1 MNTTIIIS
9 QAVEWLK
16 KMGVKVELNT
26 ELNQYEF
33 EYGDA
38 FVIIHTDTPEGVLSL
53 TCPYVFADETQTRNR
68 PTFEMAKCWWSE
80 YISTEHCFCEF
91 VDNDCAF
98 VCCLYGRNN
107 ATALRKNE
115 LIEMLNDAV
124 SKWELFSFAI
134 SIAEKTIQKA

>member
-1 MNTTIIIS
+1 MTTTIIIS
-9 QAVEWLK
+9 QAVEWLE
-16 KMGVKVELNT
+16 KMGIKVVSNPELN
-26 ELNQYEF
+26 LYEF

-38 FVIIHTDTPEGVLSL
+38 FVIMHNDTPEGVLSF
-53 TCPYVFADETQTRNR
+53 TCTYSFEDEASSMNR
-68 PTFEMAKCWWSE
+68 PIFDMAKGWWSE
-80 YISTEHCFCEF
+80 WASTEYCFCEF

-107 ATALRKNE
+107 ATALRKYE

-134 SIAEKTIQKA
+134 SIAEKTVQMA